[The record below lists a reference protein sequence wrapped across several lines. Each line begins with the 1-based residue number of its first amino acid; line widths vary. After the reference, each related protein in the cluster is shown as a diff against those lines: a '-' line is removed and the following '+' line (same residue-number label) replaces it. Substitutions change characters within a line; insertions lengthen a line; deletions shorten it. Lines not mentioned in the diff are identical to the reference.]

1 MFEVVT
7 FCGFNVDLIKFNSI
21 VKILTFLFEVGSS
34 NPSHLLA
41 RDNVYLTYII
51 FGTGNLFSL
60 CLTI

>member
-41 RDNVYLTYII
+41 PDILISNLYYIWDW
-51 FGTGNLFSL
+51 
-60 CLTI
+60 